1 MNKVP
6 SVSIVGVGKN
16 RSGFTPLPD
25 SESAAVNAAKKSRA
39 EKNCILLKIG
49 AAVVIVSAVLA
60 GLAAFFLTRGSNNS
74 LAELHINM
82 DNLIMSD
89 DIEHVQEV
97 REVAAS
103 NEEFSTKLYN
113 LMRGEEG
120 NLIMSPVRE
129 VAASNEEFS
138 TKLYN
143 LMRGEEGNL
152 IMSPFSVSSVMAM
165 LSAGAA
171 ENTLQQ
177 ITAGLS
183 FPSSSSLLLG
193 YQDSIPALRSNEN
206 FTLEAANSIFAMKDF
221 SVLSQYQEA
230 LHKSFHASIQT
241 VDFGDSHE
249 AARMI
254 NNWVQKMTR
263 DKIQHLIKA
272 DMLNE
277 LTRLVL
283 VNAIYFKGDWAAKF
297 NSQLTKDHDFTASPS
312 LTVKVPMMRQEQK
325 IQFAALEPLS
335 STMIELPYKG
345 DRIVMQVL
353 LPDERNGLEKLE
365 EKLTKHKVQDLFD
378 EASYETKVNIQLPKF
393 KLEHRTSLTDYL
405 TTLGMQ
411 DMFTGGVA
419 DFSGIDGTKQLYV
432 SSVVQ
437 KAFIEVNEEGSEAAA
452 ATGAVVMM
460 RSMPAPPEQF
470 VADHP
475 FLFYLRD
482 TTTGM
487 LLFQGRVVNPL
498 Q

>member
-89 DIEHVQEV
+89 DIEHVQE
-97 REVAAS
+97 
-103 NEEFSTKLYN
+103 
-113 LMRGEEG
+113 
-120 NLIMSPVRE
+120 VRE

>member
-89 DIEHVQEV
+89 DIEHVQE
-97 REVAAS
+97 
-103 NEEFSTKLYN
+103 
-113 LMRGEEG
+113 
-120 NLIMSPVRE
+120 VRE

-312 LTVKVPMMRQEQK
+312 LTVKVPMMSQEQK

>member
-103 NEEFSTKLYN
+103 NEEFSTKLYD
-113 LMRGEEG
+113 
-120 NLIMSPVRE
+120 
-129 VAASNEEFS
+129 
-138 TKLYN
+138 

-312 LTVKVPMMRQEQK
+312 LTVKVPMMSQEQK